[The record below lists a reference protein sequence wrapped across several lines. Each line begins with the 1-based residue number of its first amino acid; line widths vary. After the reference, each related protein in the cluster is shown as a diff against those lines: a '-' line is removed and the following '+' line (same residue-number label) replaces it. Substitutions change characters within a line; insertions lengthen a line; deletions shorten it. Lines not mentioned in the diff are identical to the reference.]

1 MSDSQLAQVRRRA
14 HEAWLAA
21 RNKEQ
26 TTAEGQ
32 TGTAQQR
39 DDTKESESDDDVV
52 VVGEKRCRG
61 ADSAD
66 SDLALALALQS
77 EELEWGA
84 AAAAAAAAQE
94 ADDHALALALAL
106 QDSEFTS
113 TDAGKAARPL
123 QCTPAAP
130 LDVLDPAL
138 ETADPTPDIHQLFC
152 RFDSELF
159 GAALAAVSVAW
170 SPRMT
175 VCAGICYYRA
185 GGLCEI
191 KLSKPLL
198 QFRPRAD
205 LVNTLLVC
213 PCALL
218 PLHLDVLNEFMC
230 FSFLIAA
237 RDDSRIPYGSK
248 ALHTFSVHPHP
259 FMLTFLSLSKTQC
272 S

>member
-1 MSDSQLAQVRRRA
+1 MSDLQLAQVRRRA

-21 RNKEQ
+21 RSKEP
-26 TTAEGQ
+26 
-32 TGTAQQR
+32 GTAPAVTHQR
-39 DDTKESESDDDVV
+39 DDEDDVV
-52 VVGEKRCRG
+52 VVGEKRWRG
-61 ADSAD
+61 SSVESAD

-77 EELEWGA
+77 EELGWGA
-84 AAAAAAAAQE
+84 AAAVATAAAAAAQE
-94 ADDHALALALAL
+94 ADDHALALALQSA
-106 QDSEFTS
+106 ECA
-113 TDAGKAARPL
+113 DADAVAVVRAVPGPL
-123 QCTPAAP
+123 QRAPAGP

-138 ETADPTPDIHQLFC
+138 ETVDPTPDVHQLFC
-152 RFDSELF
+152 RFDRELF

-213 PCALL
+213 RCLSIPILLSCAHH
-218 PLHLDVLNEFMC
+218 LHAR
-230 FSFLIAA
+230 SPFL
-237 RDDSRIPYGSK
+237 
-248 ALHTFSVHPHP
+248 AL
-259 FMLTFLSLSKTQC
+259 
-272 S
+272 

>member
-1 MSDSQLAQVRRRA
+1 MSDLQLAHVRRRA

-21 RNKEQ
+21 RSKEPG
-26 TTAEGQ
+26 TTAAAAA
-32 TGTAQQR
+32 GTQQQK
-39 DDTKESESDDDVV
+39 DDSDSDDVV
-52 VVGEKRCRG
+52 VVGEKRCRS
-61 ADSAD
+61 DENAD

-77 EELEWGA
+77 EELGWGA
-84 AAAAAAAAQE
+84 AAVATAAATAAQE
-94 ADDHALALALAL
+94 ADDRALALAL
-106 QDSEFTS
+106 QSAEYAD
-113 TDAGKAARPL
+113 TDAVAVVRAVPGPLAR
-123 QCTPAAP
+123 TPAAP

-152 RFDSELF
+152 RFDRELF

-191 KLSKPLL
+191 KLSRPLL

-213 PCALL
+213 LCPLPFLCALCAHHL
-218 PLHLDVLNEFMC
+218 HPLF
-230 FSFLIAA
+230 
-237 RDDSRIPYGSK
+237 
-248 ALHTFSVHPHP
+248 
-259 FMLTFLSLSKTQC
+259 
-272 S
+272 